1 MGVPRTGFRR
11 SLDSLYDY
19 LDNELPSVAGGRS
32 NAIKWVHSGTGVDA
46 TTKGTF
52 DAPYA
57 TLDYAI
63 GTCVASRGDVIMIKE
78 GHAETIT
85 GAGGIAGDVAG
96 IRIIGLGHNRSR
108 PRFLMDGA
116 ATVTFTISAN
126 NISVSNCIFAAGHAD
141 ITKCFDVT
149 AEGFG
154 SYANLFEDNVAG
166 ENFLSAINASGTTD
180 NEADYLQAIGNEFL
194 SADAAALAFVLIAAD
209 LDQLVIEDNLIVTE
223 GTGLATIFTSLTGKD
238 VTRCSVQRNQLSS
251 KATAG
256 NLGYSNDTASPNNS
270 GIIAE
275 NRVGASDV
283 TGAMVLGVVGG
294 CRMFD
299 NLVVSTDA
307 LSGFV
312 MPAID
317 VDS

>member
-11 SLDSLYDY
+11 SLEAAYDF
-19 LDNELPSVAGGRS
+19 LDNELPAGLPRS

-63 GTCVASRGDVIMIKE
+63 GTCVASRGDVIMVKE

-85 GAGGIAGDVAG
+85 GVGGIAFDVIG
-96 IRIIGLGHNRSR
+96 VRVIGLGRGRSR

-116 ATVTFTISAN
+116 ATVTAAVSAAN
-126 NISVSNCIFAAGHAD
+126 VSVENMIFAAGAAD
-141 ITKCFDVT
+141 VTKCFNVT
-149 AEGFG
+149 AAGFNCIG
-154 SYANLFEDNVAG
+154 CTFEDNVAG
-166 ENFLSAINASGTTD
+166 ENFLSAINGSGTTD
-180 NEADYLQAIGNEFL
+180 GEANFLRAIGNEFL
-194 SADAAALAFVLIAAD
+194 SADAAALAFVLLAAD
-209 LDQLVIEDNLIVTE
+209 VTGLVIEENIIVNE

-238 VTRCSVQRNQLSS
+238 VKMCSVQRNQLSS

-256 NLGYSNDTASPNNS
+256 NLGYSNNTASPNNS

-275 NRVGASDV
+275 NRVGAADV
-283 TGAMVLGVVGG
+283 TGAMVLGAVGG

-299 NLVVSTDA
+299 NKVVSTDA

-312 MPAID
+312 MPAVD